1 MARRIVCVFPGQGS
15 QFVGMGRELWEADAE
30 ARELYEEANAV
41 LGFDLQGLCFEGP
54 EDELRLTQ
62 NTQPA
67 ILVHS
72 VATWM
77 HLKKRG
83 LESPLLLAGHSLGEY
98 SALVAAGVLAFAD
111 AVRAVHMRGLFMQDA
126 VPPGAGSMA
135 ALLGVAR
142 LDVDALCVEFGGNGV
157 LQAANYNDP
166 GQTVIA
172 GETGCVKSAMAAVK
186 ERRLGRAVALKVSA
200 PFHCRMLAPAA
211 ERLAEVLAPVPC
223 GDFACP
229 VVSNVTAEPHPSPDA
244 VKGLLIEQVC
254 APVRWEESM
263 RYAVAQG
270 CDALLEVGPGVVLGR
285 MMGRIA
291 PQVEVLAL
299 PDAAAE

>member
-1 MARRIVCVFPGQGS
+1 MRIPGSGLTIRWHGQ
-15 QFVGMGRELWEADAE
+15 ELWEADAE
-30 ARELYEEANAV
+30 ARRLYEEANAV
-41 LGFDLQGLCFEGP
+41 LGYDLRGLCFEGP
-54 EDELRLTQ
+54 EQELRLTQ

-77 HLKKRG
+77 HLQKRG
-83 LESPLLLAGHSLGEY
+83 LEPLLLAGHSLGEY

-111 AVRAVHMRGLFMQDA
+111 AVRAVHKRGLFMQDA
-126 VPPGAGSMA
+126 VPPGEGSMA
-135 ALLGVAR
+135 ALLGVER
-142 LDVDALCVEFGGNGV
+142 PDVDGLCAEFRGDGV

-172 GETGCVKSAMAAVK
+172 GETGRVKSAMAAVK

-211 ERLAEVLAPVPC
+211 DRLAEVLAPVPC
-223 GDFACP
+223 GDFAYP
-229 VVSNVTAEPHPSPDA
+229 VVSNVTAVPHPSPDT
-244 VKGLLIEQVC
+244 VKDLLIEQVC

-270 CDALLEVGPGVVLGR
+270 CDTLLEVGPGVVLGR

-299 PDAAAE
+299 PDAIAE